1 MKKKLLLAISILF
14 YLTNLTA
21 QDQEVLW
28 LSNLPPGE
36 RQNEIKANGMHKLS
50 SISAGRGK
58 VKLVQWICHGNQ
70 VLNSNYL
77 LNSEHLDAELY
88 CFSPLGDL
96 QACGIDSSKVFKE
109 ISFGNQI
116 EGYYNLYL
124 IQKSVRNDTLF
135 VQAAKAELLNHSCR
149 NGHKDVDKKIMS
161 HIHPE
166 KIPIEITRTRT
177 RLENLHFFVSSG
189 DKITYQV
196 SSSSEPL
203 VNASVTFNT
212 QQGWQKTIKSN
223 AEGEA
228 VLQVIQDYF
237 TPWEEIDNRNIY
249 NYLVVAE
256 YTGEEGGTYQG
267 QSYRYTHYTATL
279 SDGYYPSKLMYS
291 SLSWALGIFL
301 FVSLLIGGGVAYHR
315 KRRRKVYREIQLTN
329 A

>member
-1 MKKKLLLAISILF
+1 MYVNKLISG
-14 YLTNLTA
+14 
-21 QDQEVLW
+21 V
-28 LSNLPPGE
+28 
-36 RQNEIKANGMHKLS
+36 
-50 SISAGRGK
+50 SAGKGN
-58 VKLVQWICHGNQ
+58 VKLVQWICHGKQ
-70 VLNSNYL
+70 VLNSNYV
-77 LNSEHLDAELY
+77 LNSEHLDAEFY
-88 CFSPLGDL
+88 CYSPLGDL
-96 QACGIDSSKVFKE
+96 QACGIDSSIVFKE

-161 HIHPE
+161 QIHPE
-166 KIPIEITRTRT
+166 TIPIEITRTRT

-189 DKITYQV
+189 DKIRYQV

-212 QQGWQKTIKSN
+212 HQGWQKTVKSN